1 MTDQR
6 FAVLRGEKTMYDNG
20 VVYAVVEVLH
30 VVVLRANNGQLRGH
44 LIDKLLKS
52 VFDLLQAFLRF
63 ADGCCR
69 VTAARVLSLDRREL
83 SIVVG
88 VRLVE
93 ITQARLDKVVQV
105 VYIFRRDLILKRRVD
120 ELRDE
125 LDVVDD
131 IVLLQHVDRLC
142 RSLVR
147 DRSQA
152 YAVARF
158 GIGDGDGALIK
169 HRMRMRF
176 ERLRS
181 LNFQLDAVQHTPSFT
196 LYRLK
201 VGKNHSPIAI
211 GQVVRTGLD
220 HLLGLRARHRRR
232 LSRLDN
238 LLLALVQLL
247 YIR

>member
-1 MTDQR
+1 
-6 FAVLRGEKTMYDNG
+6 MYDNG
-20 VVYAVVEVLH
+20 IVDAVVEVLH
-30 VVVLRANNGQLRGH
+30 VVVFRTNDGQLRGH
-44 LIDKLLKS
+44 LIDKLLQC
-52 VFDLLQAFLRF
+52 VFDLLQALLRF
-63 ADGCCR
+63 ADGCGR
-69 VTAARVLSLDRREL
+69 VTAARILSLDCRKL

-88 VRLVE
+88 MRLVE

-105 VYIFRRDLILKRRVD
+105 VHIFSRRLILKRRID
-120 ELRDE
+120 ELRNE
-125 LDVVDD
+125 FNVVDN
-131 IVLLQHVDRLC
+131 IVLLQHINCLC

-152 YAVARF
+152 YAVARV

-169 HRMRMRF
+169 HRMRVRF

-181 LNFQLDAVQHTPSFT
+181 LNFQLDTVQHASSFA

-201 VGKNHSPIAI
+201 VGENDSPITI

-220 HLLGLRARHRRR
+220 HLLGLCAMNGRR
-232 LSRLDN
+232 LSRLNN

-247 YIR
+247 YVR